1 MEIRIHPYC
10 EKCRSFCPVSEE
22 LYAGGE
28 VVRSVTCKYIDRCER
43 IEESIRRELD
53 EKSRNRSGKDD
64 MQKY

>member
-1 MEIRIHPYC
+1 MK
-10 EKCRSFCPVSEE
+10 KCRSFCPVSEE

-43 IEESIRRELD
+43 IEESIRRELG